1 MYFYVFSFFRLTL
14 TLHLVKLGLP
24 LYIPDV
30 QQTVQ
35 GLGHTRSGYP
45 GQSGQCDCGTVN
57 CFRHT
62 RNLDGFGA
70 RDSIVDLFSRNL
82 FLLDM

>member
-1 MYFYVFSFFRLTL
+1 MYFFFFRFGLTL

-24 LYIPDV
+24 LYIPGV

-45 GQSGQCDCGTVN
+45 GQCECGTVN

-62 RNLDGFGA
+62 RNLDGVGT
-70 RDSIVDLFSRNL
+70 RDSMVDLFSPNS
-82 FLLDM
+82 